1 MWCEINVKKK
11 INISNY
17 LEQLE
22 LTELVKSSTSAEIN
36 GYYVCDLLSWVMS
49 HAKKDELWLTVQT
62 HPNIIAIGRLLELG
76 GIVIVEGASIPEQ
89 TIERAISEGVALYQT
104 PKSAADFLEVIYEL

>member
-11 INISNY
+11 INVSNY
-17 LEQLE
+17 LDQLE
-22 LTELVKSSTSAEIN
+22 LTELVKPTSEN
-36 GYYVCDLLSWVMS
+36 EVTGYYVCDLLSWVMS

-62 HPNIIAIGRLLELG
+62 HPNIIAIGSLLELG
-76 GIVIVEGASIPEQ
+76 GIIVVEDASIPEQ

-104 PKSAADFLEVIYEL
+104 PKSAADLLDVLYGL